1 MDQPALLRCHSPLLR
16 LACPG
21 CGNVLVPAPGGL
33 RCTACGAAVPELDDV
48 LRCAP
53 PGRTEG
59 TPGYDPHFFP
69 GLDAIEERHFWFRV
83 RRRLIR
89 ERLGRFVPD
98 LAQRAL
104 FDIGCGTGAL
114 LAFLERAGV
123 PVAGGCDAYEE
134 GLRLARGR
142 VRAPLLLVSEDQ
154 PPPLAEGQS
163 LLGMFDVLEHIDDD
177 RATLAWLASRLGPR
191 GVLVLTVP
199 AHPFLFDENDRLA
212 RHRRR
217 YTRGELLGKLDAAGL
232 RPLTVEHFMAGMMLP
247 RLAGRLAG
255 FAMHTQPDKLSPLS
269 VIPVVNE
276 VAYAALE
283 LERLLTLRLRPPFGT
298 SLLAIAEKG

>member
-1 MDQPALLRCHSPLLR
+1 MDQPAPLRCHSPLLR
-16 LACPG
+16 LACPA
-21 CGNVLVPAPGGL
+21 CGSVLAAAPDGL
-33 RCTACGAAVPELDDV
+33 RCTACGAALPERDEI

-53 PGRTEG
+53 PGRTEAA
-59 TPGYDPHFFP
+59 PGYDPHFFP
-69 GLDAIEERHFWFRV
+69 GLDQVEERHFWFRV

-114 LAFLERAGV
+114 LAFLERTGV

-142 VRAPLLLVSEDQ
+142 VQAPLLLVSEDQ

-177 RATLAWLASRLGPR
+177 RATLAWLASRLGPH

-217 YTRGELLGKLDAAGL
+217 YTRGELLEKLVAAGL
-232 RPLTVEHFMAGMMLP
+232 RPLTVEHFIARMMPP
-247 RLAGRLAG
+247 RLAGQLAG
-255 FAMHTQPDKLSPLS
+255 FAIHKQPDKLSPLS

-276 VAYAALE
+276 VAYAVLE
-283 LERLLTLRLRPPFGT
+283 LERLLTLRARPPFGT
-298 SLLAIAEKG
+298 SLLAIAERR